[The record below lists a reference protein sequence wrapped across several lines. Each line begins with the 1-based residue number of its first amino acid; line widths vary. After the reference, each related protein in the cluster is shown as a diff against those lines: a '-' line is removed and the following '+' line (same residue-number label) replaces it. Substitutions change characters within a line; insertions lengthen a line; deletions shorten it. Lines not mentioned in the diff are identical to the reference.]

1 VSGQGGGAISGGG
14 GGGLYDAGQGIGAP
28 INTPLAFD
36 ATVTSLFLPLIAGG
50 CVIALPRERQI
61 EALAELLA
69 GDEDLTLVK
78 LTPAHLEALRV
89 LFERR
94 KAAIRTKVFVVG
106 GEALNPGLVE
116 FWRTY
121 APDTR
126 IVNEYGPT
134 ETVVGTCVHDVSGD
148 SGGAADVPIGR
159 PTPNTRMYVL
169 DAGLEPAAIGV
180 TGELYIAGD
189 QLGSHY
195 LNRRS
200 LTAERF
206 VADPYGRVA
215 GGRMYR
221 TGDLAHWDGDGV
233 LHCHGRADQQV
244 KIRGFRIEPAEIEAA
259 LTEDARVA
267 RAAVVVRMD
276 DRRGRRLV
284 AYLVLSGVAAVDPAS
299 LRSTLA
305 VRLPDAMIP
314 AAFVTVESLPL
325 TPNGKVDRRALAA
338 LPDGV
343 RDIDALDV
351 PRGAVEQQ
359 LAAVWS
365 GLLGVDAIGRHDNFF
380 ALGGHSLLA
389 MRVPARVRE
398 ALGVDLTMRDLFEA
412 RTLVDLAVIVQAL
425 LLRVGHEAT
434 TEADGEFEEV
444 EL

>member
-1 VSGQGGGAISGGG
+1 
-14 GGGLYDAGQGIGAP
+14 
-28 INTPLAFD
+28 
-36 ATVTSLFLPLIAGG
+36 
-50 CVIALPRERQI
+50 
-61 EALAELLA
+61 
-69 GDEDLTLVK
+69 
-78 LTPAHLEALRV
+78 
-89 LFERR
+89 
-94 KAAIRTKVFVVG
+94 
-106 GEALNPGLVE
+106 
-116 FWRTY
+116 
-121 APDTR
+121 
-126 IVNEYGPT
+126 
-134 ETVVGTCVHDVSGD
+134 
-148 SGGAADVPIGR
+148 
-159 PTPNTRMYVL
+159 
-169 DAGLEPAAIGV
+169 
-180 TGELYIAGD
+180 
-189 QLGSHY
+189 
-195 LNRRS
+195 
-200 LTAERF
+200 
-206 VADPYGRVA
+206 
-215 GGRMYR
+215 MYR